1 MVGISEIGTSEC
13 FDFYIQT
20 TTFLLSCQN
29 LHNSKMSIEN
39 LILVDK
45 LCKFKSDIAIWWLS
59 KGIFTTLPNI
69 YDEGS
74 LLK

>member
-20 TTFLLSCQN
+20 STFLLSCQN

-45 LCKFKSDIAIWWLS
+45 LCKFKSDIAIW
-59 KGIFTTLPNI
+59 
-69 YDEGS
+69 
-74 LLK
+74 